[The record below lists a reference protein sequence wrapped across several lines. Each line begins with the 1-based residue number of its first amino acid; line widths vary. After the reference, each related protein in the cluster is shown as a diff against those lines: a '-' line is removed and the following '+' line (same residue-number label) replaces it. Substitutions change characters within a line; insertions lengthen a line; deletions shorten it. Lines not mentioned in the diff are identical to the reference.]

1 VIQNILI
8 VCVGNICRSPMA
20 EALLRQAL
28 QDMNDVTVSSAGLGA
43 LVDYPAAE
51 HAEVLMAE
59 RGLDISGHVARQLT
73 PDLIHASDLILVME
87 SRHKR
92 AIDDEDATARGK
104 VYRLCEW
111 RDKDI
116 PDPFRQ
122 PRESFEKTL
131 LLIEQGVRDWVQR
144 IKASKLQKT
153 RTDE

>member
-1 VIQNILI
+1 MIENILV

-28 QDMNDVTVSSAGLGA
+28 QDMRDVSVSSAGLGA

-59 RGLDISGHVARQLT
+59 RGLDISGHKARQLT
-73 PDLIHASDLILVME
+73 PDLIYASDLILVME

-92 AIDDEDATARGK
+92 AIDEEDATASGK
-104 VYRLCEW
+104 VYRICESQ
-111 RDKDI
+111 DKDI

-122 PRESFEKTL
+122 PRKSFEETL
-131 LLIEQGVRDWVQR
+131 LLIEQGVQDWVER
-144 IKASKLQKT
+144 IRSSRSQKT